1 MKLTICYVTS
11 RTDCKFEWF
20 YDSLVSQMRNTD
32 DIQIIVVDTNFP
44 NSPHP
49 ECSLPDAGKFPK
61 ALIHTLPKPTVW
73 QGKHRLTKE
82 DWWAA
87 SNARNTGIVM
97 CDTEWIAFCDDRCV
111 LVPTWLQSIRDAMS
125 GYYAV
130 FGSYEKRWGMEV
142 EKGIITTPGEL
153 KGEDNRAAIAQRELY
168 PASGW
173 WCYGCTLALPLDWC
187 CQVNGFNEL
196 LDGLSAEDTNFGCM
210 LENNGYTMKYDP
222 RMKIIEDRTPSVAKQ
237 VMRRESKE
245 RFPHDTQDK
254 GHEAVRRFNRL
265 SCSPHQWNICDL
277 RIQYFKDGTFPIP
290 TGPTHDWYD
299 NQPLAEM

>member
-1 MKLTICYVTS
+1 MIHSITVVYITS

-20 YDSLVSQMRNTD
+20 YKSLETQKRAGD
-32 DIQIIVVDTNFP
+32 DIKIIVVDSNMTQFP
-44 NSPHP
+44 GCNLS
-49 ECSLPDAGKFPK
+49 SKI
-61 ALIHTLPKPTVW
+61 IHIPPKPTVW

-111 LVPTWLQSIRDAMS
+111 LVPTWLQAVRDAMRD
-125 GYYAV
+125 YYCV
-130 FGSYEKRWGMEV
+130 FGAYEKRWGMEV
-142 EKGIITTPGEL
+142 SNGVITTLGEL
-153 KGEDNRAAIAQRELY
+153 KGEDNRASIAQREIY

-210 LENNGYTMKYDP
+210 LENNGYTLKYDP

-254 GHEAVRRFNRL
+254 GHEAVRRFNGL
-265 SCSPHQWNICDL
+265 TCSPHQWNMCDL
-277 RIQYFKDGTFPIP
+277 RERYLRDGTFPIP
-290 TGPTHDWYD
+290 EGPTHDWYD